1 MIQRKQTLF
10 LLALVLTGV
19 ALFFVPANTVTVN
32 GQTHGLSLAPSSS
45 SEYTTSA
52 WHSLAIVL
60 NGTAILLGLITIF
73 LYTRRPLQVRLC
85 FVLMLLQLTLTLILS
100 LCHLA
105 VDSEALSISGSGFA
119 IIISTIGMISAY
131 LAARLIKKDIEL
143 LRSADRIR

>member
-1 MIQRKQTLF
+1 
-10 LLALVLTGV
+10 
-19 ALFFVPANTVTVN
+19 
-32 GQTHGLSLAPSSS
+32 
-45 SEYTTSA
+45 
-52 WHSLAIVL
+52 VL